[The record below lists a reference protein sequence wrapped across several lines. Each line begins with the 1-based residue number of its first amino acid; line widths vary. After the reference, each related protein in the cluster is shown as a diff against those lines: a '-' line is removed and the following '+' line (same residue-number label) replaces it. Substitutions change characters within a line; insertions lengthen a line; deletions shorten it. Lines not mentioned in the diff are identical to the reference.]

1 MKKFTRLVEQ
11 IESER
16 YYKISTEV
24 DLILKAEN
32 DGEAGYLADSELG
45 SIENHSEFRIVNIE
59 EITEEEYKFLRIT
72 EAISTEIGSHEVV
85 NDEPKEPSASE
96 QILSEW
102 TTEFGNRTPSAIE
115 KFEFYRKMREQ
126 KYDADVIMDTL
137 KDKISPEW
145 MKKQ

>member
-59 EITEEEYKFLRIT
+59 EITEEEYKSLRIT

-85 NDEPKEPSASE
+85 KDEVKDPSASD

-102 TTEFGNRTPSAIE
+102 TTEFGNRTPSVIE
-115 KFEFYRKMREQ
+115 KFEFYRRMREQ

>member
-32 DGEAGYLADSELG
+32 EGAAGYLADSELG

-59 EITEEEYKFLRIT
+59 EITEEEYKSLKIM
-72 EAISTEIGSHEVV
+72 ESISTEIGSHEVV
-85 NDEPKEPSASE
+85 RDETKEPSASE
-96 QILSEW
+96 QVLSEW
-102 TTEFGNRTPSAIE
+102 TTEFGDRNPTPIE

>member
-11 IESER
+11 VESKRFFRINSEL
-16 YYKISTEV
+16 
-24 DLILKAEN
+24 DLIVVASSE
-32 DGEAGYLADSELG
+32 GEAGYLADSELG

-59 EITEEEYKFLRIT
+59 EITEEEYKSLKIM
-72 EAISTEIGSHEVV
+72 ESISTEIGSHEVV
-85 NDEPKEPSASE
+85 RDEPKEPSASE
-96 QILSEW
+96 QVLSEW
-102 TTEFGNRTPSAIE
+102 ATEFGDRNPTAIE

-145 MKKQ
+145 MKK

>member
-11 IESER
+11 VESKRFFRINSEL
-16 YYKISTEV
+16 
-24 DLILKAEN
+24 DLIVVASSE
-32 DGEAGYLADSELG
+32 GEAGYLADSELG

-59 EITEEEYKFLRIT
+59 EITEEEYKSLRIT
-72 EAISTEIGSHEVV
+72 ESISTEIGSHEVV
-85 NDEPKEPSASE
+85 KDEVKDPSASD

-102 TTEFGNRTPSAIE
+102 TTEFGNRTPSVIE
-115 KFEFYRKMREQ
+115 KFEFYRRMREQ

>member
-59 EITEEEYKFLRIT
+59 EITEEEYKSLRIT

-85 NDEPKEPSASE
+85 NDEVKDPSASD

-102 TTEFGNRTPSAIE
+102 TTEFGNRTPSVIE
-115 KFEFYRKMREQ
+115 KFEFYRRMREQ

>member
-59 EITEEEYKFLRIT
+59 EITEEEYKSLRIT

>member
-59 EITEEEYKFLRIT
+59 EITEEEYKSLRIT

-85 NDEPKEPSASE
+85 KGEPKEPSASE
-96 QILSEW
+96 QILIEW

>member
-59 EITEEEYKFLRIT
+59 EITEEEYKSLRIT

-96 QILSEW
+96 QILIEW